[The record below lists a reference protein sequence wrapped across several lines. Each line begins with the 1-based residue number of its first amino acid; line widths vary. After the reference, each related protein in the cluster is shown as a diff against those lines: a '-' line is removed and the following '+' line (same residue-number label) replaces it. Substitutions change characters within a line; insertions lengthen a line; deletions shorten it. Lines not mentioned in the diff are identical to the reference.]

1 MHEKDGKILSILLKV
16 IALAILTIVA
26 YWGAVKLI
34 LAFGYSQFPMIFL
47 ISIIVFDVLYLSTV
61 KFWPLK
67 NIHIKIIV
75 ALLLFACSAALV
87 TVFIVLYELR
97 NFRW

>member
-1 MHEKDGKILSILLKV
+1 MHAMGKKVLLIILEV
-16 IALAILTIVA
+16 IALAILTIGA
-26 YWGAVKLI
+26 YWGALKL
-34 LAFGYSQFPMIFL
+34 LFEFGDGSSLIFL
-47 ISIIVFDVLYLSTV
+47 ISVIVFDLVYIFTI